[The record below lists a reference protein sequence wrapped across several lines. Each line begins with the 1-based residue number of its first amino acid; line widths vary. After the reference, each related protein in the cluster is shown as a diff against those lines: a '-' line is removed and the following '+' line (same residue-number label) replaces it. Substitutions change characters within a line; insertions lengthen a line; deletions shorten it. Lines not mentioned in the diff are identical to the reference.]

1 MLLLCHKMVSKGI
14 ESYKTSRNGHEKCIF
29 ETFTMRSNLLWIS
42 ENHISMLKWEKNFTF
57 AYGRPWP
64 PLTVKSWI
72 TFSLSIQIHFQF
84 RDSKKPPCIM
94 KTLLLPMILLNSLLV
109 SFSDTMLFLM
119 MMTAMIPLMAL
130 ASEGQR
136 LEGAACGLPKSHA
149 SCTRK

>member
-29 ETFTMRSNLLWIS
+29 ETFTMRWNMLWIS
-42 ENHISMLKWEKNFTF
+42 ENHISMLKWDKIFTF
-57 AYGRPWP
+57 PYGRPWP

-109 SFSDTMLFLM
+109 SFSDTMIFLM

-136 LEGAACGLPKSHA
+136 LEGAARALPKSHA